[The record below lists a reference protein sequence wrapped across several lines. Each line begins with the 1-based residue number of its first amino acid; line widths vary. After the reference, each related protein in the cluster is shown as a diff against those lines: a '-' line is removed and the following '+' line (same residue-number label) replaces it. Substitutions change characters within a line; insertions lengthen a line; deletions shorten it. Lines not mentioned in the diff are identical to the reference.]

1 MIEDVSHVRVERDA
15 LQRFVDS
22 LLQRAGA
29 DAVGAAAVTRAVMEA
44 SSRGVDTHGVRLVP
58 HYVKTVA
65 GGRINRTARPQ
76 FHAVG
81 TAGGHVDGDNGFG
94 HLASYRAIEEGIRIA
109 RETAVAAIGVRNS
122 SHHGATGCYT
132 LAAAREGFVALGMTH
147 ADAIVVPHRG
157 TKAFFGTNPLSFAVP
172 VPGAEPSVID
182 MASSAVPFNRVAL
195 WGANGVGLPAD
206 IGVDGNGV
214 PTRDAAKTKALLPV
228 GGPDYGYKGTCLA
241 MLIDLLCAGL
251 TGMRF
256 GAQLESFGGP
266 DYATPIPMGHFFVLF
281 NPALFAP
288 DGHFGATVQGL
299 IAALRE
305 QPARGNEPVLAP
317 GDPELHEAAARRRDG
332 IPVDL
337 ATWRIFDELGAH
349 YGCAPP
355 PTRTNTGG

>member
-1 MIEDVSHVRVERDA
+1 MIEDVEHVRVERDA
-15 LQRFVDS
+15 LGRFVEAV
-22 LLQRAGA
+22 LRGAGA
-29 DAVGAAAVTRAVMEA
+29 DAPGAAAVTRAVMEA
-44 SSRGVDTHGVRLVP
+44 SSRGVDTHGVRLLP
-58 HYVKTVA
+58 HYAKTVA
-65 GGRINRTARPQ
+65 GGRVNRAAHPT

-81 TAGGHVDGDNGFG
+81 SAGGHVDGDNGFG

-109 RETAVAAIGVRNS
+109 RDAAVAAIGVRNS

-132 LAAAREGFVALGMTH
+132 VAAARQGFCALGMTH
-147 ADAIVVPHRG
+147 ADAIVVPYGG

-172 VPGAEPSVID
+172 VPGAEPTVID

-195 WGANGVGLPAD
+195 WGANGVALPAD
-206 IGVDGNGV
+206 IAVDGAGA
-214 PTRDAAKTKALLPV
+214 PTRDATVTKALLPV
-228 GGPDYGYKGTCLA
+228 GGPEYGYKGTCLA

-266 DYATPIPMGHFFVLF
+266 DYATPIPIGHFFVIF

-288 DGHFGATVQGL
+288 DGHFEATARDL
-299 IAALRE
+299 IATLRQ

-317 GDPELHEAAARRRDG
+317 GDPELHETAARARGG

-337 ATWRIFDELGAH
+337 ATWRTFAELGKEH
-349 YGCAPP
+349 GVTLPSP
-355 PTRTNTGG
+355 RR